1 MSRIAAVGLFLTLA
15 LAGTLLC
22 PSVLKADGEDG
33 EDGEDGKAL
42 FLKYDCQSCHEVASQ
57 QIVLAR
63 ELEAEDG
70 TPPDLSTV
78 GDEITDAAWM
88 EKWLKKRVKKD
99 GTKHKKRFRGSKTE
113 LKLLVDWMLTLK
125 AE

>member
-1 MSRIAAVGLFLTLA
+1 MSRIPAVVLCLTLA
-15 LAGTLLC
+15 LAGTVLC
-22 PSVLKADGEDG
+22 PSLLKA
-33 EDGEDGKAL
+33 DGEDGKAL
-42 FLKYDCQSCHEVASQ
+42 FLKYDCQSCHEVASH

-63 ELEAEDG
+63 ALEEEDG

-88 EKWLKKRVKKD
+88 EKWLKKTVKKD
-99 GTKHKKRFRGSKTE
+99 GTKHKKRFRGSKSE
-113 LKLLVDWMLTLK
+113 LKVLVDWMLTLK

>member
-1 MSRIAAVGLFLTLA
+1 MSRIAAVGLCLTLA
-15 LAGTLLC
+15 LAGTVLC
-22 PSVLKADGEDG
+22 PSVLNA
-33 EDGEDGKAL
+33 DGEDGKAL

-113 LKLLVDWMLTLK
+113 LKVLVDWMLTLK